1 MHSCAET
8 LPCFFRPYPYISDN
22 IYQLLHGHLRRPHT
36 VKTSSIPCESPGT
49 VRHKLPYPSR
59 WDTALPSPT
68 CPKFSHTD
76 NVTKTCTRGSL
87 LQHHVSDSPSHD
99 PPRPSTRLTMILG
112 DHRVP
117 DPQPRAFP
125 TQDYQVRHFYS
136 NQNPPGRTGPAGRSP
151 KPGPTQCIAWIASIV
166 HSQAGEFVYR
176 HSTCGWSS
184 VLSGTQT
191 RGGSLLTKR
200 CIHYTCPAQSVVLR
214 CSPVGRVCDIHGDED
229 SYIHSAPGGCA
240 ASCVTVCDGSLSRI
254 VQRTCISSLAGP
266 DARTDA
272 TVCSGRPNCLS
283 RRAT

>member
-1 MHSCAET
+1 MHSYAET

-59 WDTALPSPT
+59 CDTALPSPT

-99 PPRPSTRLTMILG
+99 PPRPSTRRTMILG
-112 DHRVP
+112 DHRVA
-117 DPQPRAFP
+117 DLQPRAFP
-125 TQDYQVRHFYS
+125 TQEYQVRHFFCS
-136 NQNPPGRTGPAGRSP
+136 NQDPPGRTNPAGRSL
-151 KPGPTQCIAWIASIV
+151 KPRRTQCIARSLCIA
-166 HSQAGEFVYR
+166 HSQPGEFVFR

-191 RGGSLLTKR
+191 RGGSIADEALYPL
-200 CIHYTCPAQSVVLR
+200 HLP
-214 CSPVGRVCDIHGDED
+214 SPVG
-229 SYIHSAPGGCA
+229 SA
-240 ASCVTVCDGSLSRI
+240 SLL
-254 VQRTCISSLAGP
+254 TCGTSLRYP
-266 DARTDA
+266 
-272 TVCSGRPNCLS
+272 
-283 RRAT
+283 RR